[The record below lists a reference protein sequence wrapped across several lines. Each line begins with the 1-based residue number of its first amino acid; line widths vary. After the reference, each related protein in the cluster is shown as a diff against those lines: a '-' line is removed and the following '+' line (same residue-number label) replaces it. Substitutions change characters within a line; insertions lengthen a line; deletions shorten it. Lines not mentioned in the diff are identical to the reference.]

1 MIKIFIIIFLI
12 VSISFRF
19 AQDKNE
25 VTKIDKIKLEKLI
38 KENKEKVIFINV
50 WATWC
55 KPCVQEFPDIVKL
68 YDKYNKEI
76 EFISL
81 SVDFGKNPEEQV
93 QQFLQKQNAKFKS
106 FLIDEKSSEDIIN
119 YLNKDWSGAVPATFI
134 YDKSG
139 IQTAFMLGM
148 QNYEDFEKEILMIKD
163 NPK

>member
-106 FLIDEKSSEDIIN
+106 FLVEEKSSEDVIN

-139 IQTAFMLGM
+139 IQKAFMLGM
-148 QNYEDFEKEILMIKD
+148 QNFEGFEKEILKIND